1 MAILCL
7 ATSVENLK
15 ERIANIVVAYNMND
29 EPVKVRDLGCQGVI
43 TLILKDA
50 IKPNLCQTLKHT
62 PALIHGGPFANIA
75 HGCNSIIAT
84 KMAMKLADYVV
95 TEAGFGADLGAEK
108 FLDIKC
114 PMAGIKPSCVV
125 IVATI
130 RALKMHGGAI
140 DYTVEDLAALE
151 KGMENLAKHIE
162 NITKYKLPYVVAI
175 NRFLSDTDA
184 EIKMLEDWAIANNHT
199 VSLSEVFAKGAEGGV
214 DLANKVVDTIEK
226 YDGYN
231 TYEKLYDYNERIETK
246 IETIAKEIYGADGV
260 DYTDAALAQL
270 ADFYRLGYDKMP
282 ICMAKTPNSLT
293 DDAKVMG
300 RPKGFRITVKELR
313 VSTGAGFV
321 VVLTGAIMTMPG
333 LPKVPQA
340 LKMDYVDGK
349 AIGLF

>member
-1 MAILCL
+1 
-7 ATSVENLK
+7 
-15 ERIANIVVAYNMND
+15 
-29 EPVKVRDLGCQGVI
+29 
-43 TLILKDA
+43 
-50 IKPNLCQTLKHT
+50 
-62 PALIHGGPFANIA
+62 
-75 HGCNSIIAT
+75 
-84 KMAMKLADYVV
+84 
-95 TEAGFGADLGAEK
+95 
-108 FLDIKC
+108 
-114 PMAGIKPSCVV
+114 
-125 IVATI
+125 
-130 RALKMHGGAI
+130 
-140 DYTVEDLAALE
+140 
-151 KGMENLAKHIE
+151 
-162 NITKYKLPYVVAI
+162 
-175 NRFLSDTDA
+175 
-184 EIKMLEDWAIANNHT
+184 MLEDWAIANNHT

-214 DLANKVVDTIEK
+214 DLANKVVETIEK